1 MRNTHCGIVK
11 VHHCMGTANEVE
23 AAAIAPRMTA
33 KRAGI
38 SCTKH
43 DDSGRS
49 IIDVR
54 PKTTN
59 WLKVSALH
67 RSHSFRSHNS
77 RNILLHGQ
85 AFSKTDTVKRW

>member
-1 MRNTHCGIVK
+1 M
-11 VHHCMGTANEVE
+11 
-23 AAAIAPRMTA
+23 
-33 KRAGI
+33 
-38 SCTKH
+38 
-43 DDSGRS
+43 
-49 IIDVR
+49 R